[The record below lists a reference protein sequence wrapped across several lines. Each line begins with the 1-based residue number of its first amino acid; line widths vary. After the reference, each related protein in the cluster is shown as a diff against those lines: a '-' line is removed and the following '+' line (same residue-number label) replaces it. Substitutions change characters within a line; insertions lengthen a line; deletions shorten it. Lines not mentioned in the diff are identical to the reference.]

1 MADGR
6 DDRSGGFRIAGFD
19 INIRLDQD
27 QYRTIVANQ
36 EKILHDLDTVKNL
49 IVASQDDPKKLAA
62 LTAQLK
68 TANDALGTVVAQNQP

>member
-6 DDRSGGFRIAGFD
+6 DRDRGQIAGFD

-27 QYRTIVANQ
+27 QYRTIINKLNTIQ
-36 EKILHDLDTVKNL
+36 DL

-68 TANDALGTVVAQNQP
+68 KANDALSGVVAQNQPQP